1 MQIDIRAELEQ
12 FSWTAA
18 TWTDDKLLAA
28 SPFRWDRSPSFYV
41 WLRDNNDPRNI
52 AKAGYWSDL
61 GAKDPD
67 YQRGGIV
74 KLLAFLREETEE
86 ETQDYLRWKYG
97 EGMVDPEALTLD
109 LSRRLR
115 IDQPRVHTS
124 GAGFYEQYLG
134 RDHPYLASRG
144 ITEEIQ
150 QLFRTGY
157 DPRTNAITI
166 PWFNADGTLGNV
178 KYRKVNEKTFWY
190 AKGGRP
196 IREMVYGLDIVY
208 KQRITR
214 AVLVESEIDAMYL
227 WSAGVPAVAL
237 GGSVFSEEKAEALR
251 KGPIEII
258 GVMAD
263 HDEAGQKMKRAVVGG
278 LSGYMTVNV
287 VGYPIRYKDP
297 NEIKNSAELNH
308 VLKNVFTDKKSF
320 IKINFCKGNNYFLR
334 NMIS

>member
-18 TWTDDKLLAA
+18 TWTEDKLLAA

-41 WLRDNNDPRNI
+41 WLRDSNDPRNN
-52 AKAGYWSDL
+52 AKAGYWADL
-61 GAKDPD
+61 GAKEPD
-67 YQRGGIV
+67 YQHGGIV

-86 ETQDYLRWKYG
+86 ETRDYLRWKYG
-97 EGMVDPEALTLD
+97 EGTVDPEALTLD
-109 LSRRLR
+109 LSGSLR
-115 IDQPRVHTS
+115 MSQARIQTLDSDFHK
-124 GAGFYEQYLG
+124 QYTD
-134 RDHPYLASRG
+134 RDHPYLSSRG
-144 ITEEIQ
+144 ITEEVQ
-150 QLFRTGY
+150 CLFQTGY

-178 KYRKVNEKTFWY
+178 KYRKVDEKTFWY
-190 AKGGRP
+190 ARGGRP

-208 KQRITR
+208 RQRITG

-251 KGPIEII
+251 KSPIEII

-263 HDEAGQKMKRAVVGG
+263 HDEAGQKMKRAVIGG

-297 NEIKNSAELNH
+297 NEMKNKEKLMKYCMRAFTS
-308 VLKNVFTDKKSF
+308 KNNF
-320 IKINFCKGNNYFLR
+320 ININICIG
-334 NMIS
+334 

>member
-1 MQIDIRAELEQ
+1 MEIDIRAELEQ

-41 WLRDNNDPRNI
+41 WLRDSNDPRNK
-52 AKAGYWSDL
+52 AKAGYWSDM

-97 EGMVDPEALTLD
+97 EGTVDPETLTLD
-109 LSRRLR
+109 LSGRLR
-115 IDQPRVHTS
+115 IDQPRIQPLD
-124 GAGFYEQYLG
+124 EQYLG

-144 ITEEIQ
+144 ITDEIQ
-150 QLFRTGY
+150 QMFRTGY

-251 KGPIEII
+251 KSPIEII

-263 HDEAGQKMKRAVVGG
+263 HDSAGQKMKRAVVGG
-278 LSGYMTVNV
+278 LSGYMAVNV
-287 VGYPIRYKDP
+287 VGYPFRYKDP
-297 NEIKNSAELNH
+297 NEIKNSAELMKYYMRAFTS
-308 VLKNVFTDKKSF
+308 KNNF
-320 IKINFCKGNNYFLR
+320 ININICIG
-334 NMIS
+334 

>member
-12 FSWTAA
+12 FPWTAA
-18 TWTDDKLLAA
+18 TWTDDRLLAA

-41 WLRDNNDPRNI
+41 WLRDSDNPRNN
-52 AKAGYWSDL
+52 AKAGYWGDM

-67 YQRGGIV
+67 YQHGGIV

-97 EGMVDPEALTLD
+97 EGTVDPEALTLD
-109 LSRRLR
+109 LSGSLR
-115 IDQPRVHTS
+115 MSQARTQTLDSDFHK
-124 GAGFYEQYLG
+124 QYTD
-134 RDHPYLASRG
+134 RDHPYLSSRG
-144 ITEEIQ
+144 ITEEVQ
-150 QLFRTGY
+150 RLFQTGY

-208 KQRITR
+208 RQRITG

-251 KGPIEII
+251 KSPIEII

-263 HDEAGQKMKRAVVGG
+263 HDKAGQKMKRAVVGG
-278 LSGYMTVNV
+278 LSGYMMVNV

-297 NEIKNSAELNH
+297 NEIKNKAELNH
-308 VLKNVFTDKKSF
+308 VFTDKKSF